1 MTNLNIQ
8 LPDSLHKRL
17 EVLAEQE
24 GISIEQFVT
33 SAVSEKIAAFM
44 SQEYLTERAKRASR
58 EKYDAA
64 LAQVP
69 NVEPEEY
76 DRLS

>member
-8 LPDSLHKRL
+8 LPDSLHKSL
-17 EVLAEQE
+17 EVLAAQE
-24 GISIEQFVT
+24 GISIEQFVA

-44 SQEYLTERAKRASR
+44 SQDYLIERAKRASR